1 MTPSISATT
10 ADPVAAARALQ
21 PMIRAAAGRTES
33 ERRVP
38 QEVIDALVEAGMFH
52 IVLPP
57 ALGGGGHSPIVG
69 ARAVEEL
76 AYADGSTGWV
86 VMLAQQSAMFAIF
99 MSDEDNGAI
108 FGNGGIIAGT
118 ARPIGRAVWTES
130 PAPGYI
136 VSGRWP
142 FASGSSH
149 ATWFMGECV
158 VYDGE
163 EPRKDRE
170 GNNVTRAVF
179 VPRENVTVFET
190 WDTTGLRGTASNDFE
205 ITNAFVPASRGF
217 QMLVSPAIQPW
228 AKPGIE
234 PLAFMNHGSHALG
247 VARAAVDAA
256 AELMRTKKGW
266 GDAPLS
272 SLPRM
277 QTAIAEATALVES
290 ARAYLYSSAEA
301 LEAEL
306 NAGRMGEPTQ
316 RARVRLAASYAM
328 SASVQAVDLVHRA
341 LATSAIQMSSAL
353 ERPFRD
359 IHTAAAHVMIGP
371 MTFEAAGRV
380 ELGLSPDFPFF

>member
-1 MTPSISATT
+1 
-10 ADPVAAARALQ
+10 
-21 PMIRAAAGRTES
+21 MIRAAAGRTES

-38 QEVIDALVEAGMFH
+38 QEVIDALVQAGMFH
-52 IVLPP
+52 MVLP
-57 ALGGGGHSPIVG
+57 ASVGGGGHSPLV
-69 ARAVEEL
+69 ASRAVEEI
-76 AYADGSTGWV
+76 AYADASTGWV

-99 MSDEDNGAI
+99 MSDEDNTAI

-130 PAPGYI
+130 LAPGYL

-149 ATWFMGECV
+149 ATYFMGECV
-158 VYDGE
+158 VYDGD
-163 EPRKDRE
+163 EPRKDGE
-170 GNNVTRAVF
+170 GNTVTRAVF
-179 VPRENVTVFET
+179 VPRDAVTVFET

-205 ITNAFVPASRGF
+205 VTNAFVPASRGF
-217 QMLVSPAIQPW
+217 QMLVSPPIQPW
-228 AKPGIE
+228 AKPGVE

-247 VARAAVDAA
+247 VARAAIDAA

-272 SLPRM
+272 LLPRM

-290 ARAYLYSSAEA
+290 ARVYLYASAEA

-306 NAGRMGEPTQ
+306 DAGRMGEPTQ
-316 RARVRLAASYAM
+316 RSRVRLAASHAM

-341 LATSAIQMSSAL
+341 LATSSIQMSSAL

-371 MTFEAAGRV
+371 MTYEAAGRV